1 MHIKITRFVRKTA
14 HFTDKSRKT
23 MELVRKYDLFTDKY
37 SKKMR
42 FVRKNRLITDN
53 MKQIIQNNTIWKRF

>member
-1 MHIKITRFVRKTA
+1 
-14 HFTDKSRKT
+14 

-42 FVRKNRLITDN
+42 FVRKNRLFTDN